1 MANSTSNIDALLQS
15 QASKEV
21 TANAFFDAASQAT
34 TYGRRASTCSGLTW
48 GYYGGNV
55 VKTDNTMTQ
64 VGNSTLTLAAST
76 TNYIVAAKA
85 TGVVSVSAATTNWN
99 DTTNYWRLY
108 SVVTGTATVTSYTDS
123 REMAKFSA
131 GPVETP
137 SIATLAYA
145 ATVSVDLSSV
155 PDGGTFRCTLTGNVT
170 LNFTGGRD
178 GQKVTL
184 ELKQDAVGSRLVTLG
199 TGIAYGTDTPSFT
212 ATTTINKT
220 DVLDITLSGTAYRLM
235 RVAKGF

>member
-1 MANSTSNIDALLQS
+1 MANSISNIDGILQS
-15 QASKEV
+15 QASKEI
-21 TANAFFDAASQAT
+21 TANAAFDA
-34 TYGRRASTCSGLTW
+34 
-48 GYYGGNV
+48 
-55 VKTDNTMTQ
+55 MTQ
-64 VGNSTLTLAAST
+64 VANGTLTLTAST
-76 TNYIVAAKA
+76 TNYVVAAKT
-85 TGVVSVSAATTNWN
+85 TGAVSFSTATTNWN

-108 SVVTGTATVTSYTDS
+108 SVVTGASTVTSYTDS

-145 ATVSVDLSSV
+145 ATVSVDLSTV

-184 ELKQDAVGSRLVTLG
+184 ELKQDATGSRLVTLG

>member
-64 VGNSTLTLAAST
+64 VGNSTLTLTASA

-85 TGVVSVSAATTNWN
+85 TGVVSFSTGTTNWD

-108 SVVTGTATVTSYTDS
+108 SVVTGASTVTSYTDA
-123 REMAKFSA
+123 REPAKFTS
-131 GPVETP
+131 GSGV
-137 SIATLAYA
+137 SIVTLSYA
-145 ATVSVDLSSV
+145 ATISVDLSTI
-155 PDGGTFRCTLTGNVT
+155 PNGGTFRCTLTGNVT

-220 DVLDITLSGTAYRLM
+220 DVLDITLSGSAYRLM